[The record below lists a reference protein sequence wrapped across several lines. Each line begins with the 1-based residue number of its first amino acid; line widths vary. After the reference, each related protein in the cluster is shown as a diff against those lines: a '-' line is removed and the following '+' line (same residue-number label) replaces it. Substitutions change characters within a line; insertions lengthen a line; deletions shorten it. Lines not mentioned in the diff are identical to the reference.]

1 MSEIE
6 RLRAERAILR
16 ARIAELET
24 QLDFLRTH
32 TTFARGLGGERLV
45 ASMLNGH
52 MTSHDASFDVETS
65 GGQRI
70 EVKNS
75 KASPNEAGKSSKRW
89 QWNNVFGENG
99 QKTFDFLLL
108 VGEADGRF
116 MAHYADPDSP
126 FVFFLLKF
134 GDVGK
139 FTRSGGRG
147 MKQLIT
153 LGTNPLTSR
162 SKNNILLYSE
172 FQTTRERLDEL
183 FGLFSV
189 V

>member
-1 MSEIE
+1 
-6 RLRAERAILR
+6 
-16 ARIAELET
+16 
-24 QLDFLRTH
+24 
-32 TTFARGLGGERLV
+32 
-45 ASMLNGH
+45 
-52 MTSHDASFDVETS
+52 
-65 GGQRI
+65 
-70 EVKNS
+70 
-75 KASPNEAGKSSKRW
+75 
-89 QWNNVFGENG
+89 
-99 QKTFDFLLL
+99 
-108 VGEADGRF
+108 